1 MLICA
6 THTHTA
12 PKGGEGTGKE
22 AYEKL
27 KHEKLEEAIV
37 KAIQS
42 AQPARVGFGSDEEPS
57 EVRNRRWFLKGG
69 TMPPNPLGEQDQ
81 VKTNANRNHLVRPA
95 GRSTQSFALSA
106 SGTMA
111 QTARP
116 P

>member
-12 PKGGEGTGKE
+12 PKGGEGTPGKE

-42 AQPARVGFGSDEEPS
+42 LQPARVGFGSDYAIGVGFSRKEPC
-57 EVRNRRWFLKGG
+57 LP
-69 TMPPNPLGEQDQ
+69 TP
-81 VKTNANRNHLVRPA
+81 
-95 GRSTQSFALSA
+95 
-106 SGTMA
+106 
-111 QTARP
+111 
-116 P
+116 